1 MGASGL
7 DFKSAAVITFI
18 STVILLTFIPDTNS
32 GLEENQ
38 NEPVLIV
45 IDQGKGFVHIS
56 WELPEG
62 TDTENLTGFRIY
74 RAVGNATLESLILEN
89 PEVKAYN
96 DTDVENGQPY
106 VHAVAALYGSEMEEA
121 LSDTVTSTPGGPPS
135 PPLQVSLDPTNS
147 DINVT
152 WRAPADDGGFPIQL
166 YSIQRKVGNQSFQN
180 LITRSPDQPFFL
192 DRNLEEGESYSYRII
207 AINERGP
214 SPLSEEVSYRIPLD
228 PLAPT
233 PPRDLAAETGD
244 LFIHL
249 RWSPPQNEGTE
260 PVLGYKVY
268 RRMEQGPEEKLATL
282 SASTLDYNDTLVVKD
297 TNYTYTIVAYNT
309 DLDSEPSRKL
319 TIRIPAPEDPSD
331 PGGNEEDDNYG
342 TRNAVLLGGAV
353 AIILIGGAV
362 VFYLK
367 MTRNLDQEELPDYGP
382 EDLRPE
388 EEEPEQ
394 EDEVKTGEIDS

>member
-1 MGASGL
+1 MGVSGRY
-7 DFKSAAVITFI
+7 FKCGAAITFL
-18 STVILLTFIPDTNS
+18 STIILLTTISNGS
-32 GLEENQ
+32 ALEENQ
-38 NEPVLIV
+38 NEPLVSV
-45 IDQGKGFVHIS
+45 IDQGKGYVSIS
-56 WELPEG
+56 WQLPDG

-74 RAVGNATLESLILEN
+74 RAVGNGTLESLKLEN
-89 PEVKAYN
+89 PEVRAYN
-96 DTDVENGQPY
+96 DTGVDNGQPY
-106 VHAVAALYGSEMEEA
+106 DYAVAALYGSEMEEA
-121 LSDTVTSTPGGPPS
+121 LSDTVTSTPGGPPF

-166 YSIQRKVGNQSFQN
+166 YSIQKKIGDQSYQN
-180 LITRSPDQPFFL
+180 LITRPPEQPFFL
-192 DRNLEEGESYSYRII
+192 DRGLEEGTNYSYRII

-214 SPLSEEVSYRIPLD
+214 SPVSEEVSYCIPLD

-297 TNYTYTIVAYNT
+297 TNYTYTIAAYNT

-319 TIRIPAPEDPSD
+319 TIRIPAPEGTSD

-394 EDEVKTGEIDS
+394 EDEVKTGGIDS